1 MEGIIYYI
9 DCGNNDLYV
18 GSTVETLGIRTS
30 KHKYNLKT
38 NSHRKLYK
46 TLLERNI
53 ELKLILYKTVIYHS
67 RRQLRFFEE
76 CVRKELK
83 ANINEMKCFQS
94 VEQRRQYKKIYNY
107 NIYKKKKENK
117 ILEII

>member
-18 GSTVETLGIRTS
+18 GSTVETLGIRAS

-46 TLLERNI
+46 TLLERDI

-94 VEQRRQYKKIYNY
+94 VEQRREYKKIYY
-107 NIYKKKKENK
+107 KDYCKKKKENK